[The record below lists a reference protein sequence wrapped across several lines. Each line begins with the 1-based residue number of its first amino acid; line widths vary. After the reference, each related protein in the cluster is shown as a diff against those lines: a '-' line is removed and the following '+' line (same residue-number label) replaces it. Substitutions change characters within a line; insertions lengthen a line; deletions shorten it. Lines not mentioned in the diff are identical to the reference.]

1 MSPRTIPESKLIS
14 YTLRRRSG
22 LRAIRLG
29 IYEGGEVVVTAP
41 RWVPKRMIDGF
52 VAAKRDW
59 IEKSIAGIVTD
70 TARFVLKGS
79 RIEYKEH
86 KEAARA
92 LVLDRLAHFA
102 PLVGVTFNRVSIR
115 NTSRRWGSCSGKKN
129 LNFHY
134 KIVFLP
140 PHLADY
146 LIVHELSHIKEMNH
160 SEHFWNAVRS
170 IIPLADENASQLRK
184 WKG

>member
-1 MSPRTIPESKLIS
+1 MSALPNIP
-14 YTLRRRSG
+14 YTLRRRAG

-29 IYEGGEVVVTAP
+29 VYGGGEVRVTAP

-59 IEKSIAGIVTD
+59 IEKSIAGIATD
-70 TARFVLKGS
+70 PARFVLKGS
-79 RIEYKEH
+79 RIEYKAH

-92 LVLDRLAHFA
+92 LVMDRLAHFA
-102 PLVGVTFNRVSIR
+102 PLVGVAFNRVSIR

-140 PHLADY
+140 AHLADY

-160 SEHFWNAVRS
+160 SEQFWNVVRS
-170 IIPLADENASQLRK
+170 VIPSADADAAHLRK

>member
-1 MSPRTIPESKLIS
+1 M
-14 YTLRRRSG
+14 
-22 LRAIRLG
+22 
-29 IYEGGEVVVTAP
+29 TAP

-59 IEKSIAGIVTD
+59 IEKSIAGIATD
-70 TARFVLKGS
+70 SARFVLKGS
-79 RIEYKEH
+79 RIEYKAH

-92 LVLDRLAHFA
+92 LVLERLAHFA
-102 PLVGVTFNRVSIR
+102 PLVGVAFNRVSIR
-115 NTSRRWGSCSGKKN
+115 NTARRWGSCSGKKN

-160 SEHFWNAVRS
+160 SEHFWHVVRS
-170 IIPLADENASQLRK
+170 IIPSADENASQLRK

>member
-1 MSPRTIPESKLIS
+1 M
-14 YTLRRRSG
+14 
-22 LRAIRLG
+22 RAIRLG
-29 IYEGGEVVVTAP
+29 IYEGGEVRVTAP
-41 RWVPKRMIDGF
+41 RWVPKRMIEKFLG
-52 VAAKRDW
+52 ARREW
-59 IEKSIAGIVTD
+59 IEKTIAGIATD
-70 TARFVLKGS
+70 PARFVLKGS
-79 RIEYKEH
+79 RTEYQGH
-86 KEAARA
+86 KVAARA

-102 PLVGVTFNRVSIR
+102 PLIGVTFNRVSIR

-140 PHLADY
+140 SHLADY

-160 SEHFWNAVRS
+160 SENFWNVVRS
-170 IIPLADENASQLRK
+170 IIPSADEDASQLRK

>member
-1 MSPRTIPESKLIS
+1 MQIIP
-14 YTLRRRSG
+14 YTLHRRAG

-29 IYEGGEVVVTAP
+29 VYEGGEVRVTAP

-59 IEKSIAGIVTD
+59 IEKAVAGIATD
-70 TARFVLKGS
+70 PARFVLKGS
-79 RIEYKEH
+79 KAEYKEY

-92 LVLDRLAHFA
+92 LVMDRLAHFA

-140 PHLADY
+140 SHLADY
-146 LIVHELSHIKEMNH
+146 LIVHELSHVKEMNH

-170 IIPLADENASQLRK
+170 IIPSADADAAHLRK